1 MADLLFNIY
10 LASFVFGGILVGA
23 SLFFGGKD
31 VGDADSEF
39 GPAGVDLDGAVA
51 ELAADGL
58 GVDVDGVDVDGVD
71 KGIAVG
77 GETILPWFLTS
88 FRFWVYFLAFFGLS
102 GVLFSMLLGAIPTLA
117 LSLGLGTSAGLF
129 VAGLIKKFENNT
141 AARSKGAADFIG
153 KSAQVLVAPKNGTGQ
168 IRVRVG
174 KQLVDVLAVTDDDV
188 QKGDEVLVIEMEG
201 TRARIA
207 KMDLD

>member
-23 SLFFGGKD
+23 SLLFGGKST
-31 VGDADSEF
+31 GDTDSDF
-39 GPAGVDLDGAVA
+39 GKF
-51 ELAADGL
+51 
-58 GVDVDGVDVDGVD
+58 DGVDDVDIDVD
-71 KGIAVG
+71 AEAGKDIAIG
-77 GETILPWFLTS
+77 GETILPWFLSS

-102 GVLFSMLLGAIPTLA
+102 GLVFSMMMSVIPALI
-117 LSLGLGTSAGLF
+117 LSLGLGTMAGLF

-141 AARSKGAADFIG
+141 TARSKGAADFIG

-168 IRVRVG
+168 VRVRVG
-174 KQLVDVLAVTDDDV
+174 KQLVDVLAVSDDEV